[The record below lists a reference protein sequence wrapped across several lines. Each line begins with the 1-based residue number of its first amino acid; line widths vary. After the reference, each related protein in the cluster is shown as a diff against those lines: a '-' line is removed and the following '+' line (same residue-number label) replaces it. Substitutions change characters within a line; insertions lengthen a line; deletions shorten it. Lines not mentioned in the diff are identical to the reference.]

1 MTVTPLEHSGNSAK
15 FTITTKRGDFIVA
28 ISRTLRANI
37 WQLADADAELQA
49 ATELAEAIV
58 SRHDPKL
65 PFKKVYVFGEHNSEP
80 ELQRAVTRIRKYG
93 YESQVA

>member
-15 FTITTKRGDFIVA
+15 FTITTKRGDFVLA
-28 ISRTLRANI
+28 ISRTLRTNI
-37 WQLADADAELQA
+37 WQLADAEAELQA

-65 PFKKVYVFGEHNSEP
+65 PFKKVYVFAEHNSEP
-80 ELQRAVTRIRKYG
+80 VLEQAVTRIRKFG
-93 YESQVA
+93 YESELA